1 MLFKEK
7 TRLIVSS
14 VLIIICLAFFSYRSS
29 IKLVTPADV
38 CETNKEN
45 EQQEIKVKTAV
56 PLWETLSRHLVS
68 LR

>member
-1 MLFKEK
+1 MIRKEK

-14 VLIIICLAFFSYRSS
+14 ALIIICLAFFSYRTS
-29 IKLVTPADV
+29 IKLVTPAEV
-38 CETNKEN
+38 CETNKES
-45 EQQEIKVKTAV
+45 EQKEIKVKTAV